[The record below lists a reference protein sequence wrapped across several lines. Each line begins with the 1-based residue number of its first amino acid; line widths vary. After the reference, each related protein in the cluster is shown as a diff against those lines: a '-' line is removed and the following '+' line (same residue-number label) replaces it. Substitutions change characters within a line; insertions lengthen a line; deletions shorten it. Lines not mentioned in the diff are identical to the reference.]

1 MEPLPRQL
9 AREQL
14 VPRDRVSVPHFAEIW
29 FFTILARIGSILCS
43 FWDFRKTL
51 VKSIKP
57 LPMQERTCYATYKVM
72 KGISMKSQTPRIN
85 RFSQAV
91 RFLRVSRLLLWTI
104 WVIYRERRRV
114 MRARE
119 RGNNEVQPNV
129 EVLIQVLTAFRQTAI
144 KLGVLMIKLGQFLS
158 SRADLLP
165 DRALAAL
172 SSLQDEV
179 PPAPFTHVVSVIE
192 TELGKPVEQIFSV
205 LERKATAAA
214 SLGQVHKAILA
225 SSGEAVA
232 VKVQRPNI
240 DQLVRM
246 DLSTLKFVIRVI
258 MRLVDT
264 GKFIDLMGFYREF
277 ERTVYEEID
286 FVTEAANA
294 KRFEEMFKDD
304 PTIYIPRVY
313 EEYTSRRVLVLEW
326 IDGIKIN
333 DYAALEVAGIG
344 RLEVAKRTV
353 NAYFYQFFDAGFF
366 HADPHPGNIFIKKGT
381 PEIGPIIE
389 FVDFGMVGSLTKSM
403 KKALKDL
410 FLSFVM
416 RDSRALVDALNRLG
430 FIGEGANITA
440 IERALSIM
448 LEQYYGMTLG
458 QARELDIPEVTE
470 DVGKLLYGQPF
481 QIPAQFAFTGRAIGT
496 LVGVSTGL
504 APEFNFVEVAIPYAR
519 KFLGLDA
526 EGMEQTLQRLFSQLL
541 DMGRVLLTLPRSL
554 AQVITRLEA
563 GQIEVKLASNGQS
576 KWIGL
581 RGRGSGRDNG
591 ASSGVGSFTWL
602 FMFVASLAGGIF
614 LLTNTHQFIAG
625 SFCFG
630 LAGLA
635 MLRLLM
641 KS

>member
-1 MEPLPRQL
+1 MLRGVYPERSAWAQDDSQDTAQVLS
-9 AREQL
+9 REVFSPNVCRFCAL
-14 VPRDRVSVPHFAEIW
+14 
-29 FFTILARIGSILCS
+29 
-43 FWDFRKTL
+43 FWDSRKTL

-304 PTIYIPRVY
+304 PTIYIPRAY
-313 EEYTSRRVLVLEW
+313 EEYTSRRVLVLE
-326 IDGIKIN
+326 
-333 DYAALEVAGIG
+333 
-344 RLEVAKRTV
+344 R
-353 NAYFYQFFDAGFF
+353 
-366 HADPHPGNIFIKKGT
+366 
-381 PEIGPIIE
+381 
-389 FVDFGMVGSLTKSM
+389 
-403 KKALKDL
+403 
-410 FLSFVM
+410 
-416 RDSRALVDALNRLG
+416 
-430 FIGEGANITA
+430 
-440 IERALSIM
+440 
-448 LEQYYGMTLG
+448 
-458 QARELDIPEVTE
+458 
-470 DVGKLLYGQPF
+470 
-481 QIPAQFAFTGRAIGT
+481 
-496 LVGVSTGL
+496 
-504 APEFNFVEVAIPYAR
+504 
-519 KFLGLDA
+519 
-526 EGMEQTLQRLFSQLL
+526 
-541 DMGRVLLTLPRSL
+541 
-554 AQVITRLEA
+554 
-563 GQIEVKLASNGQS
+563 
-576 KWIGL
+576 
-581 RGRGSGRDNG
+581 
-591 ASSGVGSFTWL
+591 
-602 FMFVASLAGGIF
+602 
-614 LLTNTHQFIAG
+614 
-625 SFCFG
+625 
-630 LAGLA
+630 
-635 MLRLLM
+635 
-641 KS
+641 